1 MLGARK
7 IASQSS
13 YSNRRATDSTSVVR
27 VGIRRAPS
35 RRRVSAAPEYAA
47 HLPSWSFG
55 TWFSL
60 FKASA
65 AVLFCLLIIRAT
77 LVATFYV
84 PSGSMVPTIV
94 PSQHIIVPK
103 IAYGV
108 WVPFLNRRVVDWSS
122 PQRGEV
128 VVFTRQDD
136 PTTSSDESARAM
148 VKRVIAIG
156 GDKVELAGSSIV
168 VNGEPLATATLQAQ
182 ISNTSAT
189 RVLRVPHDSV
199 FVLGDNRDES
209 FDSRYWTDPFVQVSR
224 VIGPVRGV
232 Y

>member
-1 MLGARK
+1 
-7 IASQSS
+7 
-13 YSNRRATDSTSVVR
+13 
-27 VGIRRAPS
+27 
-35 RRRVSAAPEYAA
+35 
-47 HLPSWSFG
+47 
-55 TWFSL
+55 
-60 FKASA
+60 
-65 AVLFCLLIIRAT
+65 
-77 LVATFYV
+77 
-84 PSGSMVPTIV
+84 
-94 PSQHIIVPK
+94 
-103 IAYGV
+103 
-108 WVPFLNRRVVDWSS
+108 
-122 PQRGEV
+122 
-128 VVFTRQDD
+128 
-136 PTTSSDESARAM
+136 M

>member
-1 MLGARK
+1 
-7 IASQSS
+7 
-13 YSNRRATDSTSVVR
+13 
-27 VGIRRAPS
+27 
-35 RRRVSAAPEYAA
+35 
-47 HLPSWSFG
+47 
-55 TWFSL
+55 
-60 FKASA
+60 
-65 AVLFCLLIIRAT
+65 
-77 LVATFYV
+77 
-84 PSGSMVPTIV
+84 MVPTIV

-168 VNGEPLATATLQAQ
+168 VNGERLATATLQAQ

-199 FVLGDNRDES
+199 FVVGDNRDES